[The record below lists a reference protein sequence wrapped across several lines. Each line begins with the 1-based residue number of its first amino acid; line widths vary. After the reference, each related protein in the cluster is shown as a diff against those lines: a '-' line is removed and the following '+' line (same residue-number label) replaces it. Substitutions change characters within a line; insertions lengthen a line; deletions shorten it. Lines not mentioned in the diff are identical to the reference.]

1 MPLILFTIIFL
12 AFIPNSFGQ
21 DKPVTIKVLSYN
33 IHYGV
38 GIDSKK
44 DLQRIAD
51 VINRLDPDIIG
62 LQEVADSIMTAKLSH
77 LTNMIG
83 VFGASTEKETPNL
96 YRLLGITVPESQLFY
111 GDAILSKHPIK
122 YIGNL
127 SIPSASSSRYEAI
140 CVDVN
145 LSHIYGEGTTI
156 RFITT
161 HFDYL
166 ETIGSQVA
174 RKAAVEVIET
184 AFFNDTISLPSILTG
199 DLNATPQSDP
209 VKLLQKNGWVNENF
223 GKSLL
228 TVPSVVPTKQIDYV
242 LVRPKEQ
249 WRIIDVRVIEESAAS
264 DHLPILMTLEV
275 LSGK

>member
-12 AFIPNSFGQ
+12 ALMPKGFGQ
-21 DKPVTIKVLSYN
+21 DKPVTIKALSYN

-51 VINRLDPDIIG
+51 VINRLDPDIVG
-62 LQEVADSIMTAKLSH
+62 LQEVADSMMTAKLSH

-96 YRLLGITVPESQLFY
+96 YHLLGITVPESQLFY

-156 RFITT
+156 RF
-161 HFDYL
+161 
-166 ETIGSQVA
+166 
-174 RKAAVEVIET
+174 
-184 AFFNDTISLPSILTG
+184 
-199 DLNATPQSDP
+199 
-209 VKLLQKNGWVNENF
+209 
-223 GKSLL
+223 
-228 TVPSVVPTKQIDYV
+228 VPTKQIDYV

-264 DHLPILMTLEV
+264 DHLPVLMTLEV